1 MKILVVKLS
10 SFGDTLHAL
19 PAVAALKQHYGA
31 EIHWAVQ
38 PNFASIVHCFSCV
51 DKVIEVPRP
60 SKLREY
66 FKALRSLH
74 KADEYDM
81 VVDLQGLMKSAL
93 VARAARSKKRIGPSF
108 AREGSP
114 MFYHALA
121 GKRNKNRHAVDECYD
136 ILRYLDICVPSEAMY
151 PLTLPQYDL
160 PHAEFEPNVNI
171 AIAPMSRWITKNWP
185 AERFAMLAQKLEQEL
200 NAAIYVIG
208 GPGEKELGDQ
218 ICAAT
223 KFGKNLCG
231 VTSIAQTMAVLKQM
245 NVLVSNDSGPM
256 HMGVATGTPVVVPF
270 GPTSPERTG
279 PYGSGNIVV
288 QTNACA
294 PCRKRVC
301 PKGSLECMN
310 SISVD
315 MMFQAVRNML
325 ERLGDASKKN

>member
-31 EIHWAVQ
+31 EVHWAVQ
-38 PNFASIVHCFSCV
+38 PNFASIVRCFACV

-66 FKALRSLH
+66 LKALRALH
-74 KADEYDM
+74 RSGEYDM
-81 VVDLQGLMKSAL
+81 VVDFQGLMKSAL

-108 AREGSP
+108 AREGAP

-121 GKRNKNRHAVDECYD
+121 GKRNKNRHAVEECYD
-136 ILRYLDICVPSEAMY
+136 ILTYLGIPIPAEPMY

-160 PHAEFEPNVNI
+160 PQTENTPAVRI
-171 AIAPMSRWITKNWP
+171 AIAPMSRWVTKNWP
-185 AERFAMLAQKLEQEL
+185 AESFSKLAEKLERDL
-200 NAAIYVIG
+200 NAAIYVLG

-245 NVLVSNDSGPM
+245 DVLVSNDSGPM
-256 HMGVATGTPVVVPF
+256 HMGVATYTPVAVPF

-279 PYGSGNIVV
+279 PYGKGNLVV
-288 QTNACA
+288 RANNCT

-301 PKGSLECMN
+301 PKGTIECMTAV
-310 SISVD
+310 SVD
-315 MMFQAVRNML
+315 MMFDAVCKLLKR
-325 ERLGDASKKN
+325 